1 MARKGNPI
9 SVRLGLN
16 RSSDSSRLS
25 GGGRGR
31 IKLLFQLSAR
41 RACIPFLVPISLL
54 IFFYL
59 LCLQMGAHS
68 FFFDFVSRVAGFLG
82 VKAVSVLF
90 LKMGCPAALAF
101 VIGCACR
108 ALVTP
113 EANASLGHWVLPG
126 PSHQPHVAEEVPHQE
141 GLRDHPVATRS
152 APPVDLEVKQPL
164 MGDQQRHEELAN
176 RLNHHFLGKSEQ
188 IGSLAYDDLLDK
200 QILIEEKLEIA
211 LLNEGFSRDRILANR
226 YEIRELI
233 FYKEGVPL
241 KEETLG
247 MHLAQIQ
254 SDPFSN
260 IPYRKIQRSIR
271 NLDLFF
277 SK

>member
-1 MARKGNPI
+1 
-9 SVRLGLN
+9 
-16 RSSDSSRLS
+16 
-25 GGGRGR
+25 
-31 IKLLFQLSAR
+31 
-41 RACIPFLVPISLL
+41 
-54 IFFYL
+54 
-59 LCLQMGAHS
+59 
-68 FFFDFVSRVAGFLG
+68 
-82 VKAVSVLF
+82 
-90 LKMGCPAALAF
+90 MGCRAALAF

-113 EANASLGHWVLPG
+113 EANTSLGHWVLPG

-164 MGDQQRHEELAN
+164 MGDQQRHEELEN

-200 QILIEEKLEIA
+200 QIVIEEKLEIA
-211 LLNEGFSRDRILANR
+211 LLNEGFSRDRILANH
-226 YEIRELI
+226 YETRELI

-247 MHLAQIQ
+247 MHLA
-254 SDPFSN
+254 
-260 IPYRKIQRSIR
+260 
-271 NLDLFF
+271 
-277 SK
+277 

>member
-1 MARKGNPI
+1 MQMNP
-9 SVRLGLN
+9 
-16 RSSDSSRLS
+16 
-25 GGGRGR
+25 
-31 IKLLFQLSAR
+31 
-41 RACIPFLVPISLL
+41 
-54 IFFYL
+54 
-59 LCLQMGAHS
+59 
-68 FFFDFVSRVAGFLG
+68 
-82 VKAVSVLF
+82 
-90 LKMGCPAALAF
+90 
-101 VIGCACR
+101 
-108 ALVTP
+108 
-113 EANASLGHWVLPG
+113 
-126 PSHQPHVAEEVPHQE
+126 PHVAEEVPHQE

-164 MGDQQRHEELAN
+164 MGDQQRHEELEN
-176 RLNHHFLGKSEQ
+176 QLNHHFLGKSEQ

-200 QILIEEKLEIA
+200 QILIEEKIEIA

-247 MHLAQIQ
+247 MHLAHIQ